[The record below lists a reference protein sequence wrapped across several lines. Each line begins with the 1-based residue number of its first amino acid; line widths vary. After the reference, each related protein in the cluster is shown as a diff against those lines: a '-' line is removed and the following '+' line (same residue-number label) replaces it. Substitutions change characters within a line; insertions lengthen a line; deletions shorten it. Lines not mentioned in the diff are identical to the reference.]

1 MDNFLA
7 ARSQMALSLGF
18 HIIFS
23 CIGMVMPFF
32 MAVSHYLWLKTN
44 NPVYQ
49 NVTKA
54 WSKGVAI
61 FFATG
66 AVSGTVLS
74 FELGLLW
81 PTFMKHAGPIFGM
94 PFSLEGTAF
103 FIEAI
108 ALGFYLY
115 GWNRFNKWF
124 HWFTGVV
131 VGISGI
137 ASGILVVS
145 ANSWMNSPTGFDFVN
160 GKYTNIDPIKA
171 MFNPAWFSQ
180 ALHMSIAAFAATG
193 FAVAGV
199 HALMI
204 VRKMNINFH
213 KKAFRIAAVFGVVA
227 SILQP
232 LSGDISAKMVAKR
245 QPAKLAAM
253 EAHFKTE
260 EYSPLIIGGIPD
272 VKNKKVNYALELPG
286 LLSFMVH
293 DNFKTPVTGLD
304 QIPEKDQPPIAI
316 THYSFQLMVA
326 LGMLMMAIGVIYF
339 IALIK
344 KRDWFN
350 QHWFLRLFIAAT
362 PIGFI
367 AVEAGWTVTEVGRQP
382 WIIQGIMRTK
392 DAVTPMPGIGYSFYL
407 FTAVYLTLSIV
418 VIFLLYRQ
426 IRMVPQ
432 IYDTTNPCTLKINIC

>member
-304 QIPEKDQPPIAI
+304 QIPEKDQPPIAV

-432 IYDTTNPCTLKINIC
+432 IYDTTNPVHTKN

>member
-1 MDNFLA
+1 
-7 ARSQMALSLGF
+7 
-18 HIIFS
+18 
-23 CIGMVMPFF
+23 
-32 MAVSHYLWLKTN
+32 
-44 NPVYQ
+44 
-49 NVTKA
+49 
-54 WSKGVAI
+54 
-61 FFATG
+61 
-66 AVSGTVLS
+66 
-74 FELGLLW
+74 
-81 PTFMKHAGPIFGM
+81 
-94 PFSLEGTAF
+94 
-103 FIEAI
+103 
-108 ALGFYLY
+108 
-115 GWNRFNKWF
+115 
-124 HWFTGVV
+124 
-131 VGISGI
+131 
-137 ASGILVVS
+137 
-145 ANSWMNSPTGFDFVN
+145 MNSPTGFDFVN

-213 KKAFRIAAVFGVVA
+213 QKAFRIAAVFGVVA

-293 DNFKTPVTGLD
+293 DNFKTPVKGLD
-304 QIPEKDQPPIAI
+304 QIPEKDQPPVAV

-326 LGMLMMAIGVIYF
+326 LGMLMMTIGVVYF

-350 QHWFLRLFIAAT
+350 KDWFLRLFIAAT

-432 IYDTTNPCTLKINIC
+432 IYDTTKPVHAKN

>member
-137 ASGILVVS
+137 ASGILVVA

-204 VRKMNINFH
+204 LRKKNITFH
-213 KKAFRIAAVFGVVA
+213 QKAFRIAAVFGVVA

-272 VKNKKVNYALELPG
+272 VKNKKVDYAIELPG

-293 DNFKTPVTGLD
+293 DDFKTPVTGLD

-407 FTAVYLTLSIV
+407 FTAVYLTLSIA

-426 IRMVPQ
+426 IRMVPE
-432 IYDTTNPCTLKINIC
+432 IYDTTKPAHTKN

>member
-32 MAVSHYLWLKTN
+32 MAVSHYLWLKTQ

-94 PFSLEGTAF
+94 PFSLEGIAF

-124 HWFTGVV
+124 HWFTGLV

-160 GKYTNIDPIKA
+160 GKYTNIDPLKA

-204 VRKMNINFH
+204 LKKKNINFH
-213 KKAFRIAAVFGVVA
+213 RKAFRIAAVFGVIA

-304 QIPEKDQPPIAI
+304 QIPEKDQPPVAV

-326 LGMLMMAIGVIYF
+326 LGMLMMTIGVIYF
-339 IALIK
+339 IALLK

-432 IYDTTNPCTLKINIC
+432 IYDTTKPVHTKN

>member
-1 MDNFLA
+1 
-7 ARSQMALSLGF
+7 
-18 HIIFS
+18 
-23 CIGMVMPFF
+23 

-137 ASGILVVS
+137 ASGILVVA

-204 VRKMNINFH
+204 LRKMNITFH
-213 KKAFRIAAVFGVVA
+213 QKAFRIAAVFGVVA

-272 VKNKKVNYALELPG
+272 VKNKKVDYAIELPG

-293 DNFKTPVTGLD
+293 DDFKTPVTGLD

-407 FTAVYLTLSIV
+407 FTAVYLTLSIA

-426 IRMVPQ
+426 IRMVPE
-432 IYDTTNPCTLKINIC
+432 IYDTTKPAHTKN